1 MAQRMNPGV
10 IGAAVLCFALT
21 IAFAGG
27 VFSKSSDLTRLRD
40 GDPARPNAD
49 TVPKLLETRNSLKRE
64 IEALERDVL
73 LRQKELERA
82 DVDLGRH
89 LVYWKHQNL
98 LGGIATPGHE
108 TDTVNGEQNK
118 KLKEHRLAMARFA
131 LEESGKRLEALKS
144 EYLSDARQSFPQL
157 DKAIAS
163 RNTELQAVN
172 QKISEQDALFQKDRT
187 ALAEKLDALKAETD
201 KHGKELA
208 TERSR
213 RLTRITQLEDR
224 IRQLLELDL
233 KWLKEIE
240 TVGHILSVEERT
252 NRVIIDLGQSERAF
266 PGLLFEVFSFE
277 KGAYVEKGMLEVI
290 EVKAGI
296 SVCRILV
303 QKDRRQH
310 PLAKDDRIGNP
321 TFNPRRP
328 KTFVV
333 AGEFERY
340 NKADLEAFI
349 KRSGGLVQQKLGP
362 GVDFLVAGGRS
373 EREQAAAREYQILGM
388 KEDQLLKYVL
398 PLFSPK

>member
-1 MAQRMNPGV
+1 MAQRMNPGLL
-10 IGAAVLCFALT
+10 GSAVLCFALT
-21 IAFAGG
+21 VAFAAG
-27 VFSKSSDLTRLRD
+27 VFSKSSDLQRLRD
-40 GDPARPNAD
+40 GDPARPTAD
-49 TVPKLLETRNSLKRE
+49 TVPKLLDARTVMRRE
-64 IEALERDVL
+64 IEGMERDVL

-89 LVYWKHQNL
+89 LVYWKHTEL
-98 LGGIATPGHE
+98 LGGIATPNNE
-108 TDTVNGEQNK
+108 AYNGK
-118 KLKEHRLAMARFA
+118 KLKEHRLAMARFS
-131 LEESGKRLEALKS
+131 LEESGRRLEALKT
-144 EYLSDARQSFPQL
+144 EYQGPDRQSFPAL
-157 DKAIAS
+157 DKAIAA

-201 KHGKELA
+201 KFSKEQA
-208 TERSR
+208 TDRSR
-213 RLTRITQLEDR
+213 RLTRVTQLEDR

-240 TVGHILSVEERT
+240 TVGTILSVEDRT
-252 NRVIIDLGQSERAF
+252 SRAIIDLGQSERAF
-266 PGLLFEVFSFE
+266 PGLLFEVFTFD
-277 KGAYVEKGMLEVI
+277 KGTYVEKGMLEVI

-296 SVCRILV
+296 SVCRILS
-303 QKDRRQH
+303 QKDRRMH

-340 NKADLEAFI
+340 NKADIEAFI
-349 KRSGGLVQQKLGP
+349 KRSGGIVQQKLGP

-373 EREQAAAREYQILGM
+373 EREQASAREYQILGM

-398 PLFSPK
+398 PLFAPK

>member
-1 MAQRMNPGV
+1 MNPGV

-40 GDPARPNAD
+40 GDPAKPSAD
-49 TVPKLLETRNSLKRE
+49 TVPKMLDTRTTMRRDLEQ
-64 IEALERDVL
+64 LERDML

-89 LVYWKHQNL
+89 LVYWKHQDL
-98 LGGIATPGHE
+98 LGGIATPGNEAH
-108 TDTVNGEQNK
+108 NGT

-131 LEESGKRLEALKS
+131 LVESGNRLESLKTEYQS
-144 EYLSDARQSFPQL
+144 EVRQSFPQL

-163 RNTELQAVN
+163 RNTELSAVN
-172 QKISEQDALFQKDRT
+172 QKISEQDALFQKDRA

-201 KHGKELA
+201 KHGKEQA

-233 KWLKEIE
+233 KWLTEIE
-240 TVGHILSVEERT
+240 TVGNILSVEDRT
-252 NRVIIDLGQSERAF
+252 SRAIIDIGQNERAF
-266 PGLLFEVFSFE
+266 PGLLFEVFTYD
-277 KGAYVEKGMLEVI
+277 KGSYVEKGMLEVI

-296 SVCRILV
+296 AVCRILS

-321 TFNPRRP
+321 TFSPRRP

-349 KRSGGLVQQKLGP
+349 KRSGGLVAQKLGP
-362 GVDFLVAGGRS
+362 GVDYLVAGGRS
-373 EREQAAAREYQILGM
+373 EREQASAREYQILGM
-388 KEDQLLKYVL
+388 KEEQLLKYVL
-398 PLFSPK
+398 PLFTPK